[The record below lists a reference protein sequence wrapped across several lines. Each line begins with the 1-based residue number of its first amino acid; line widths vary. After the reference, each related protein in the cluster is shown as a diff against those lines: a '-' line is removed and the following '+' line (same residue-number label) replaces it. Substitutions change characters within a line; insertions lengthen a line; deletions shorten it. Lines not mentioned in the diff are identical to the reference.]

1 MKNNQKTKSMK
12 NLITLLAVFM
22 AMNLS
27 AQDKNAKGSL
37 EVDGVCG
44 MCKARIEKAAIK
56 LTGVKSVQW
65 SVESHELKVIYDAR
79 KTNLDSIAKQVA
91 NVGHDTKKFMAP
103 DAAYNAVN
111 PCCKYRDE
119 EVIKAHQ

>member
-1 MKNNQKTKSMK
+1 MKKLMT
-12 NLITLLAVFM
+12 LAVLFM
-22 AMNLS
+22 AASLM
-27 AQDKNAKGSL
+27 AQDRNSKGSL

-56 LTGVKSVQW
+56 ITGVKSVKW
-65 SVESHELKVIYDAR
+65 SVETHELNVIYDAR
-79 KTNLDSIAKQVA
+79 KTSLDTVAKYVA
-91 NVGHDTKKFMAP
+91 NAGHDTKKFTAP
-103 DAAYNAVN
+103 DAAYNSVN